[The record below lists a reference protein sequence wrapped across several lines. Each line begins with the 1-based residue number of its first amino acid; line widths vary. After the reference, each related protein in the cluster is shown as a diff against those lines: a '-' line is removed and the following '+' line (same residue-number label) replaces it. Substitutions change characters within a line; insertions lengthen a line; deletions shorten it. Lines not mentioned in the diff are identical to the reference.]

1 MNFKIEYIKD
11 PITDFILPIELDKW
25 FTTDIINKKRDYIRN
40 MILKKSKEK
49 TLKDIDTFNPA
60 IQSDEENAKKQ
71 QVGSL
76 KKTNGFNK
84 EVKESTNNTIKKI
97 KLTESHNDPP
107 KSPIRSRLILRKEQ
121 DESKSKHILD
131 DMDNLL

>member
-60 IQSDEENAKKQ
+60 IQSDEEN
-71 QVGSL
+71 SFCL
-76 KKTNGFNK
+76 C
-84 EVKESTNNTIKKI
+84 ENN
-97 KLTESHNDPP
+97 E
-107 KSPIRSRLILRKEQ
+107 
-121 DESKSKHILD
+121 
-131 DMDNLL
+131 